1 MATPSNIPVRPPN
14 AVMATEQYVRRRAAP
29 RRTTRRAP
37 ARKPAKKAPVKKS
50 PYRAAA
56 PRMPSRVA
64 MKVSDCSMRYM
75 ATICDP
81 FEAEPGACVPCDLF
95 PLPSQKI
102 RAFGRGQFS
111 LGTTGFGFI
120 QVNPCSALDATA
132 ATFTTPTSVMT
143 STTQLG
149 SVTNTAA
156 SQLQTLPYNQT
167 QVTGTTSV
175 QARMVACGLR
185 VRYSGTEGGRSGTIV
200 CYEEQDHQS
209 LTAETY
215 LSSQQAPSSIT
226 SRPSGDGTWDGTVC
240 SSGPVSPQEL
250 EFTSLVY
257 PNTAPLSQLPTSGY
271 LLIAISGL
279 PGDKYDFELF
289 EHIEYI
295 GSSVVAKTPSH
306 ADTDQYGKI
315 VQSAKEISAVQ
326 PVTPASG
333 PGLFERFSKKV
344 SESLPTLVNMGVG
357 AVRAFEGDPGGY
369 AQLLGGAASM
379 ILGDGPG
386 PSPNAPR
393 IGSHRTRS
401 NQQYPARLTDRQRSI
416 VDG

>member
-1 MATPSNIPVRPPN
+1 
-14 AVMATEQYVRRRAAP
+14 
-29 RRTTRRAP
+29 
-37 ARKPAKKAPVKKS
+37 
-50 PYRAAA
+50 
-56 PRMPSRVA
+56 
-64 MKVSDCSMRYM
+64 MRL
-75 ATICDP
+75 
-81 FEAEPGACVPCDLF
+81 VPIAISED
-95 PLPSQKI
+95 Q
-102 RAFGRGQFS
+102 AFGRGQFS
-111 LGTTGFGFI
+111 GTTGFGYLL
-120 QVNPCSALDATA
+120 VNPCSALDGTV
-132 ATFTTPTSVMT
+132 ATFTTPTSVMS
-143 STTQLG
+143 STTTFG
-149 SVTNTAA
+149 AVTNLAA
-156 SQLQTLPYNQT
+156 TQLQTLPYT
-167 QVTGTTSV
+167 VAQVSDSTSTV
-175 QARMVACGLR
+175 QARMVACGVR
-185 VRYSGTEGGRSGTIV
+185 VRYAGTEGGRSGTIV

-209 LTAETY
+209 LSGQSY

-250 EFTSLVY
+250 EFTSKVY
-257 PNTAPLSQLPTSGY
+257 PNTSTETASSGY
-271 LLIAISGL
+271 MVITISGL
-279 PGDKYDFELF
+279 PADKYDFELF

-295 GSSVVAKTPSH
+295 GSAVVAKTPSH

-416 VDG
+416 IDG